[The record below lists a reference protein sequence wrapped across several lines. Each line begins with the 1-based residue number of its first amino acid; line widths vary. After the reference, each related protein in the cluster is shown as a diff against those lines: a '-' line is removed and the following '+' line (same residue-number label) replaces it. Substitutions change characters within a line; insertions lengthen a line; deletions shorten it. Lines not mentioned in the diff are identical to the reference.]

1 MTIDGDLYRKV
12 LGRYP
17 TGVTL
22 VTGMDEDEPLAIV
35 IGSFTSVSM
44 SPPLVGFFIGAG
56 SETWQRIEKTGSFGV
71 NILSDEQADLSN
83 GFFQKERDPWEGTEW
98 EPMASGSPMI
108 PSCLANIDCSIH
120 EVSEAGD
127 HFFVSGLVEEA
138 IYNNVGSPLVFLGGK
153 YGQFQ
158 GAS

>member
-1 MTIDGDLYRKV
+1 
-12 LGRYP
+12 
-17 TGVTL
+17 
-22 VTGMDEDEPLAIV
+22 
-35 IGSFTSVSM
+35 M
-44 SPPLVGFFIGAG
+44 SPPLVGFFIGTG
-56 SETWQRIEKTGSFGV
+56 SQTWQRIEKSGSFGV

-98 EPMASGSPMI
+98 EPMTSGSPMI

-138 IYNNVGSPLVFLGGK
+138 IYRDVGSPLVFLGGK

>member
-22 VTGMDEDEPLAIV
+22 VTGIDNDEPLAIV

-44 SPPLVGFFIGAG
+44 DPPLVGFFIGTG
-56 SETWQRIEKTGSFGV
+56 SQTWKRIEKSGSFCV
-71 NILSDEQADLSN
+71 NVLTDQQVELSN
-83 GFFQKERDPWEGTEW
+83 GFFRKEGDPWEGTGW
-98 EPMASGSPMI
+98 EPASSGSPMI

-120 EVSEAGD
+120 EVTEAGD
-127 HFFVSGLVEEA
+127 HFFVSGLVKEA
-138 IYNNVGSPLVFLGGK
+138 MHNDNGSPLVFLGGS
-153 YGQFQ
+153 YGQFK
-158 GAS
+158 GAN

>member
-1 MTIDGDLYRKV
+1 MTIEGDLYRKV

-22 VTGMDEDEPLAIV
+22 VTGMDETEPLAIV

-44 SPPLVGFFIGAG
+44 SPPLVGFFIGTG
-56 SETWQRIEKTGSFGV
+56 SQTWQRIEKSGSFGV
-71 NILSDEQADLSN
+71 NILSDEQVDLSN
-83 GFFQKERDPWEGTEW
+83 GFFQKERDPWEGTGW
-98 EPMASGSPMI
+98 ESMASGSPMI

-138 IYNNVGSPLVFLGGK
+138 IYKDVGSPLVFLGGK

-158 GAS
+158 GAN

>member
-22 VTGMDEDEPLAIV
+22 VTGMDEGEPLAIV

-44 SPPLVGFFIGAG
+44 NPPLVGFFIGTG
-56 SETWQRIEKTGSFGV
+56 SQTWQRIEKSGSFGV
-71 NILSDEQADLSN
+71 NVLSDEQADLSN
-83 GFFQKERDPWEGTEW
+83 GFFQKERDPWEGTGW
-98 EPMASGSPMI
+98 ESMASGSPMI

-127 HFFVSGLVEEA
+127 HFFVSGLVEEL
-138 IYNNVGSPLVFLGGK
+138 IYNSNGSPLVFLGGT

-158 GAS
+158 GAN